1 MKESSW
7 DECISEKSS
16 MTASSDKAKARSLI
30 DTARGRIEFISKS
43 KMTPES
49 ANYIFEAHY
58 TSALEIL
65 QAIVSIDG
73 YKVSNHICLGFYLRD
88 VLKRGELYRIFDD
101 CRLKRNWFVYY
112 GRTMGYETAAHT
124 IEKCKILLKELLQ
137 IVNSK
142 LK

>member
-7 DECISEKSS
+7 NECIDERSS
-16 MTASSDKAKARSLI
+16 ITASPDKAKARSLI
-30 DTARGRIEFISKS
+30 DTAKGRIDFISKN
-43 KMTPES
+43 KIMLEN

-58 TSALEIL
+58 TSVLEIL

-88 VLKRGELYRIFDD
+88 ILDRSELYRLFDA
-101 CRLKRNWFVYY
+101 CRSKRNRFVYY
-112 GRTMGYETAAHT
+112 GRTMDYETAQQM
-124 IEKCKILLKELLQ
+124 IEKCNILLKELLQ
-137 IVNSK
+137 ITNNK